1 MHWFPIGDKIVLAIP
16 VGASMALK
24 THKMYPKELR
34 PETLYLTTPGIP
46 LHLLMVSVRLQP
58 FG

>member
-46 LHLLMVSVRLQP
+46 LHLLMV
-58 FG
+58 